1 MLTAAA
7 CLEGHASLELGEEA
21 TELFLHQNARRVF
34 KIDVVGQ

>member
-7 CLEGHASLELGEEA
+7 CLEGLASLGLGEEA

-34 KIDVVGQ
+34 RIDAVSQ